1 MDSSELIDIVPKKIS
16 SQTALNDFKLITL
29 SRALSVLGRKEVLLG
44 KAKFGIFGDGKE
56 LVQAVMHRYFRNGD
70 YRSGYYRDQTLMLAQ
85 GLIDEEQFFSAL
97 YADLDIH
104 REPMSGGRQMNSHYF
119 SPNLGPNK
127 EWISQTNQK
136 NHFADVSS
144 TSTQMPR
151 IVGLAHASVYY
162 RNYQTKN
169 QQLFSK
175 NGNEIIWGTIGNA
188 STSEGLFLESFNAL
202 GVHQG
207 PVIINVWDDDYG
219 ISVENSLH
227 TTKESISKALA
238 GFQRTET
245 QKGFEILTVN
255 GWDYLGLIEVYS
267 YAEELARKEH
277 VPVLI
282 HVKELTQPSGHSTSG
297 SHERYKSMERLN
309 WEKEFDCNRQMKKWL
324 LENQLATLKELE
336 DIENEMAVRAK
347 AAKNKAW
354 AAYQLPIKK
363 QQSVLI
369 DFLNDFISETNN
381 DTSIQVIRNNL
392 LKIENP
398 TYRNVFHAARQTI
411 MRLHSFH
418 DIDSDD
424 FNTWFEELDD
434 DIRERISSDLYA
446 QSIHEIKDLDQI
458 PPKYGESPSIVDG
471 RIIIR
476 DNFDALLLKHDHLL
490 IFGEDVGK
498 LGDVNQGVEGLQKKY
513 GEHRVF
519 DTSIREASII
529 GQGIGLAHR
538 GFRPIAEIQYLDY
551 LPFAISVLMDDL
563 ACLFYRTKGRQIA
576 PLIIRTRGHRL
587 EGIWHSGSQM
597 GGIVH
602 LLRGMYILVPRN
614 MTQAAGFYNLLLNTK
629 QPALIIEPLNCYRAK
644 EKLPHNLGEFTIPFG
659 KVETLISGQDVTIIS
674 YGSTL
679 KIIHEAEKQLRVL
692 GIEVELIDI
701 QSLIPFDIDKD
712 IAKSL
717 SKTNR
722 LVIVDEDVPGGATAY
737 ILQQLMDKQHIFPLL
752 DAAPV
757 LLSAKAHR
765 PAYGSDGDY
774 FSKPSSD
781 DVVEAIYQLMHESN
795 PRKFPSN
802 SKFY

>member
-1 MDSSELIDIVPKKIS
+1 MDSSELIDVVPKNIS
-16 SQTALNDFKLITL
+16 SQVALKDFKLITL

-70 YRSGYYRDQTLMLAQ
+70 CRSGYYRDQTLMLAQ

-97 YADLDIH
+97 YADLDIQ

-127 EWISQTNQK
+127 EWISQLNQK

-151 IVGLAHASVYY
+151 IVGLAQASIYY
-162 RNYQTKN
+162 RHYKTKN
-169 QQLFSK
+169 QKLFSN
-175 NGNEIIWGTIGNA
+175 NGNEVIWGTIGNA
-188 STSEGLFLESFNAL
+188 STSEGLFFESFNAL
-202 GVHQG
+202 GVQQG

-219 ISVENSLH
+219 ISVEKSLH
-227 TTKESISKALA
+227 TTKESISEALA
-238 GFQRTET
+238 GFQRSPT
-245 QKGFEILTVN
+245 QKGFEILTVK
-255 GWDYLGLIEVYS
+255 GWDYQALIETYA

-277 VPVLI
+277 IPILI
-282 HVKELTQPSGHSTSG
+282 HVTELTQPSGHSTSG
-297 SHERYKSMERLN
+297 SHERYKSTKRLE
-309 WEKEFDCNRQMKKWL
+309 WEKEFDCNVQMKKWL
-324 LENQLATLKELE
+324 LENELASIEELE
-336 DIENEMAVRAK
+336 DIENQMAIRAK
-347 AAKNKAW
+347 SAKNKAW
-354 AAYQLPIKK
+354 TAYQSPIKK
-363 QQSVLI
+363 EKTVLL
-369 DFLNDFISETNN
+369 DFLNEFISETYN

-392 LKIENP
+392 SKVENP
-398 TYRNVFHAARQTI
+398 TYKNIFHAARQTI
-411 MRLHSFH
+411 TRLHSFP
-418 DIDSDD
+418 DIDSED
-424 FNTWFEELDD
+424 FNIWFEELNT
-434 DIRERISSDLYA
+434 DIRERISSNLYA
-446 QSIHEIKDLDQI
+446 QSIDDIKNLNQT
-458 PPKYGESPSIVDG
+458 PPKYGDSPAIVDG

-476 DNFDALLLKHDHLL
+476 DNFDSLLSKYDNLL

-529 GQGIGLAHR
+529 GQGLGLAHR

-551 LPFAISVLMDDL
+551 LPFALSVLMDDL
-563 ACLFYRTKGRQIA
+563 ACLFYRTRGRQIA

-602 LLRGMYILVPRN
+602 LLRGIYILVPRN
-614 MTQAAGFYNLLLNTK
+614 MTQAAGFYNLLLKTK
-629 QPALIIEPLNCYRAK
+629 QPALVIEPLNCYRIK
-644 EKLPHNLGEFTIPFG
+644 EKLPYNLGEFTTSFG
-659 KVETLISGQDVTIIS
+659 KVETLIIGQDVTIVS

-679 KIIHEAEKQLRVL
+679 KIISEAEKQLRVL

-701 QSLIPFDIDKD
+701 QSLIPFDIDGD
-712 IAKSL
+712 IKNSL

-722 LVIVDEDVPGGATAY
+722 LVIIDEDVPGGATAY
-737 ILQQLMDKQHIFPLL
+737 ILQQLIDKQNIFPLL
-752 DAAPV
+752 DAAPI

-781 DVVEAIYQLMHESN
+781 DVVEVVYRLMHESN